1 MIVQGNNPSYN
12 QSKASSLYISTLVK
26 EKNLNLPLKIQDEI
40 IIISLLWK
48 AWSLIWRIL
57 MSSMHFFKLTPFGK
71 GYGPS
76 FEQNWIPCLTKG
88 CFLPNKVKIGTMVLM
103 MKTLLI
109 GKILVRFWNTKP
121 EKNNTK
127 IGPYLT
133 LNNKYILL
141 LRNIYIQKC
150 LTLT

>member
-1 MIVQGNNPSYN
+1 MIVQGNNPSCN
-12 QSKASSLYISTLVK
+12 QSKAGSLYISTLVK
-26 EKNLNLPLKIQDEI
+26 EKNLNLPLKIQYEI

-57 MSSMHFFKLTPFGK
+57 MSSVHFFKLTPFGK

-76 FEQNWIPCLTKG
+76 FEQNWIPCLTIG
-88 CFLPNKVKIGTMVLM
+88 CFLPNKVKIGTKVLM
-103 MKTLLI
+103 IKTLLI

-121 EKNNTK
+121 EKYNTK
-127 IGPYLT
+127 IGLIWPLVT
-133 LNNKYILL
+133 NILL
-141 LRNIYIQKC
+141 LPNIYIQKC